1 MGPAS
6 IIEAQIY
13 DSIANLQL
21 IVDDTYAHPSPGI
34 RVSFAVFSLEDQELG
49 ESFCRFMLNF
59 RA

>member
-21 IVDDTYAHPSPGI
+21 IVDDTYANPSPGI
-34 RVSFAVFSLEDQELG
+34 RVSFAVFSLETRNWG
-49 ESFCRFMLNF
+49 SPSV
-59 RA
+59 ASG